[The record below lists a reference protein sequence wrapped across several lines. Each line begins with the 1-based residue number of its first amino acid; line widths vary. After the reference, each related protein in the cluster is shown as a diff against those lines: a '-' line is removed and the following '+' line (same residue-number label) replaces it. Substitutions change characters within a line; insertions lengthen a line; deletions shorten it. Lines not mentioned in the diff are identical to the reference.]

1 MQITL
6 SPRRS
11 PASLAGFMGAP
22 SGPLMSV
29 KPTTSAPSENI
40 LTPNGVP
47 QTRTLGRGVMTARTV
62 LTGST
67 PPMERVVW

>member
-1 MQITL
+1 M
-6 SPRRS
+6 
-11 PASLAGFMGAP
+11 AGFAGAP
-22 SGPLMSV
+22 SGPFRSV

-40 LTPNGVP
+40 LTPKGVP

-67 PPMERVVW
+67 PPMDRVAW